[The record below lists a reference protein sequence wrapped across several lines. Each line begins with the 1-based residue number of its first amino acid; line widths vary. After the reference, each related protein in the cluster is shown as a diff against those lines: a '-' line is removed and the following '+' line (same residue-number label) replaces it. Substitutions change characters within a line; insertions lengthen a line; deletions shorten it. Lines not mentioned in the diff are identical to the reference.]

1 MEHTQTGIHKDDKD
15 SIAPSF
21 SFETIPRD
29 ETEFRLRLME
39 IPQPRLRLFSRGSS
53 ENISNRLLFIF
64 LAKRNKKFLLTAKR
78 KSSSK
83 IFIFI
88 LDVAA
93 MFN

>member
-1 MEHTQTGIHKDDKD
+1 MIKILLHQVSVLKLFLGVST
-15 SIAPSF
+15 S
-21 SFETIPRD
+21 
-29 ETEFRLRLME
+29 LME

-93 MFN
+93 TFN